1 MYYYLGPGYDLGVL
15 KIPLHNNIFLA
26 EAESIGRGSHRCIT
40 IHYQAVTYLNCT
52 QIVSPRTA
60 LSGFSK
66 PSPEDHDP
74 PLFRSLVR
82 QPTGNAARLHSNR
95 KSRKTQPFKPPTIPT
110 PRSPA
115 QRHLCLIPAG
125 ASSPGQVA
133 RWRAHT
139 HTTPSHPRQ
148 NPQATMSYFFPL
160 PPGLVVTRLDE
171 VGMKHPGDT
180 ERPYPR
186 SSKVEAAPGFG
197 MRMPHPRM
205 LTHLDKRSRR
215 YPDGDHLPEVLRSR
229 SPGAVSV

>member
-1 MYYYLGPGYDLGVL
+1 MYYYLGPGHDLGVL
-15 KIPLHNNIFLA
+15 KIPLHNILFLA
-26 EAESIGRGSHRCIT
+26 DAESIGRGSRRCIA

-95 KSRKTQPFKPPTIPT
+95 RSSKTHLSSHPQSQRPGPPPNAICVSYQQELVH
-110 PRSPA
+110 R
-115 QRHLCLIPAG
+115 
-125 ASSPGQVA
+125 A
-133 RWRAHT
+133 RWPGGGHT
-139 HTTPSHPRQ
+139 HTQRPHIQDKTPKPRCH
-148 NPQATMSYFFPL
+148 TFFL
-160 PPGLVVTRLDE
+160 CPPGLVVTRLDE

-186 SSKVEAAPGFG
+186 SSKVEATPGFG
-197 MRMPHPRM
+197 MRLPHPRM